1 MERIQLL
8 VWSSIHSLVCWDFV
22 MAENVSQPQF
32 VEEAQARMNDLMER
46 LVVSVEKMLDAMN
59 H

>member
-1 MERIQLL
+1 MKRIQLL
-8 VWSSIHSLVCWDFV
+8 VWSSIHSLVRWDFV